1 MKTLLLE
8 AKAAFLL
15 EAGVPT
21 RQETGKD
28 VLYRYG
34 EHSWSRAEEV
44 PWNMEEKRA
53 MTPAEG
59 IEWLA
64 VEKARRRP

>member
-1 MKTLLLE
+1 LKTLLLE

-34 EHSWSRAEEV
+34 EHSWSELLGTWESTAL
-44 PWNMEEKRA
+44 PPD
-53 MTPAEG
+53 T
-59 IEWLA
+59 
-64 VEKARRRP
+64 